1 MGRILL
7 PQGDSTM
14 SQPRHKLTH
23 LRREPN
29 YELSLPSD
37 DERVYDNV
45 QLVLAGTSQDRSY
58 VKPTTMN
65 TVCFSINP
73 GASAQE
79 LHRDDWAYHQ
89 INPATEIFTERE
101 TSLGLFIAGK
111 PSTSKNGA
119 TRFLPGSHLWA
130 HGEDP
135 IEELTVS
142 AELEVG
148 DAFIMFGSCYHGDGA
163 NTTNDEE
170 RLLFS
175 CFSTRGWLRQE
186 ENYYLSVPLDIAKK
200 MPTALQKFI
209 GYDISEPFL
218 G

>member
-1 MGRILL
+1 
-7 PQGDSTM
+7 
-14 SQPRHKLTH
+14 
-23 LRREPN
+23 
-29 YELSLPSD
+29 
-37 DERVYDNV
+37 
-45 QLVLAGTSQDRSY
+45 
-58 VKPTTMN
+58 MN

-73 GASAQE
+73 GARAQE

-111 PSTSKNGA
+111 PVNEQKRRHALPSWLAPVGTWGGA
-119 TRFLPGSHLWA
+119 HRRADRFRRTRSGRCIHYVWVMLPWGW
-130 HGEDP
+130 
-135 IEELTVS
+135 
-142 AELEVG
+142 
-148 DAFIMFGSCYHGDGA
+148 GA

-186 ENYYLSVPLDIAKK
+186 NYYLNVPLDIAKK